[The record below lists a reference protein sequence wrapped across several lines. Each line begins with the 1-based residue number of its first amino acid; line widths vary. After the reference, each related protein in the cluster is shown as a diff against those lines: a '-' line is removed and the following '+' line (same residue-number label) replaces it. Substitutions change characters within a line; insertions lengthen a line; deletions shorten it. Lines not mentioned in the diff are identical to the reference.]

1 MGLPVVTQKPPSPG
15 PTEPCSFSWVT
26 GLHKRMV
33 PSLPSAPTEHDQLL
47 LLSKVGLPSPS
58 GARCPP

>member
-1 MGLPVVTQKPPSPG
+1 MGAAGGDSEATKPR
-15 PTEPCSFSWVT
+15 PCRALFIFPVT

-58 GARCPP
+58 GARCPL